1 MTTPSHR
8 PPARLDLNLL
18 PERHRPR
25 RLVWSRVLTWV
36 LLVALLALLV
46 PAAMWFARATDA
58 YARTASQGEQLRHAV
73 ETETSA
79 NTGLDALATRVAVSE
94 DQATQLEAALASLGI
109 RRVVWSETLATVMD
123 NTPAGIRY
131 TEVNDQED
139 AIRLEGTSPDERA
152 PLLLVQNLAATGA
165 FGAVRLEALDRITAD
180 IEEPTAT
187 PTARPGR
194 PRATPSPTP
203 TASAPEPAFTFV
215 LTIVLPGASTP

>member
-1 MTTPSHR
+1 
-8 PPARLDLNLL
+8 
-18 PERHRPR
+18 
-25 RLVWSRVLTWV
+25 V
-36 LLVALLALLV
+36 LLVALLGLLV